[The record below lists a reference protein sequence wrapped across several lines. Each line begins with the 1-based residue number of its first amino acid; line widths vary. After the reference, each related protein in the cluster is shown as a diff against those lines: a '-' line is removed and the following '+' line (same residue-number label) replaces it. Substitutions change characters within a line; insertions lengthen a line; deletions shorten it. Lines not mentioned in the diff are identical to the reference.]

1 MRSIRVLFV
10 AALLSGLVHASPSS
24 ASTPVVADGMELVMT
39 IPEVGAVG
47 GKVREIRGRSYFVM
61 TSLRGV
67 SAYDVS
73 TPEVP
78 VLVSHLPLPHI
89 QNEDVDFNDDILL
102 IAVDPAFATTPA
114 GGLYVI
120 DLSGLPGPMT
130 FAHLNPLTG
139 NRFRGTWTDPD
150 DGRFHHYTG
159 GHTVSC
165 IRADCSWA
173 YATGPGGSSSRLY
186 AIDLR
191 DPSEPVLARSWVSE
205 VGDTHDL
212 QVDATGLAWM
222 VGSRGF
228 AALDTT
234 DPVNPVT
241 VTRHDPG
248 SLGYHHNSLRPRADE
263 WVPRS
268 SGDDDPALRPG
279 EKLLITEE
287 NWLQPMCDGQGRF
300 ATASLIDFDRSDA
313 DGNPPATVEIRDRWD
328 TELNGFPPGTL
339 TDGDNVATV
348 TCSAHY
354 FDERNDLVAI
364 AWYHQGLRLLD
375 VSDPDDIRQVGYF
388 IGPGTEAFDA
398 RWVSDDIVYSIDAQR
413 GIDVLRVT
421 AGTTAST
428 VRAPILP
435 QWLAPAAAR
444 TPGLQPH
451 PVWGYGCAVVSR

>member
-1 MRSIRVLFV
+1 MRSIRVLFAV
-10 AALLSGLVHASPSS
+10 ALLSGLVHTSPTS
-24 ASTPVVADGMELVMT
+24 ASTPVVADGLELVMT
-39 IPEVGAVG
+39 IPEIGAVG
-47 GKVREIRGRSYFVM
+47 GKVREIRGRPYFVM

-73 TPEVP
+73 APELP

-89 QNEDVDFNDDILL
+89 QNEDVDLTDDILL
-102 IAVDPAFATTPA
+102 IAVDPAFSASAA
-114 GGLYVI
+114 GGLYVV

-130 FAHLNPLTG
+130 FAHVNPLTG
-139 NRFRGTWTDPD
+139 NRFRGTWTDPA
-150 DGRFHHYTG
+150 DGRTFQYTG

-165 IRADCSWA
+165 IRDDCSWA

-191 DPSEPVLARSWVSE
+191 DPSEPVLARSWISD
-205 VGDTHDL
+205 VGSTHDL
-212 QVDATGLAWM
+212 QMDATGLAWM

-228 AALDTT
+228 VALDTT
-234 DPVNPVT
+234 DPLNPVI

-248 SLGYHHNSLRPRADE
+248 EVGYHHNSWRPRADE

-287 NWLQPMCDGQGRF
+287 NWLQPMCDGQGQF
-300 ATASLIDFDRSDA
+300 ATASLVNFDRSDG
-313 DGNPPATVEIRDRWD
+313 DGAPPTSVRVLDRWT
-328 TELNGFPPGTL
+328 TELNGLPPGTL
-339 TDGDNVATV
+339 TDGNNLATV

-354 FDERNDLVAI
+354 FDERDDLVAI
-364 AWYHQGLRLLD
+364 AWYNQGLRLLD
-375 VSDPDDIRQVGYF
+375 VSDPGDIRQVGYF

-398 RWVSDDIVYSIDAQR
+398 RWVSDDIVYSIDIQR

-421 AGTTAST
+421 ADTTAPT

-435 QWLAPAAAR
+435 QWLAPAEGR
-444 TPGLQPH
+444 GLEPH